1 MSLLMENNNDSE
13 STIIP
18 DNSGLPTDAASGLTT
33 NSEPITVNNVSQN
46 LGGTINPAPTP
57 MPQQTFNPSA
67 TDVPVSQ
74 SLGTAP
80 TPVPQQPFTPSTTDA
95 PVNMDTSK
103 NTTDPST
110 NSTLPTNGKKRP
122 KMVKIFTVAV
132 SIILFGA
139 AIGGSYMFG
148 RSHEKVVVKEASTT
162 TTTPQPINLPPQ
174 AVVLNECVVGRG
186 KQYILPQDIP
196 VGPIY
201 DVVNSRVIAIEY
213 SLDLVR
219 LLDGSDI
226 FSDTILKLVNDYPT
240 NHLSIVPDNPDLTKL
255 KRVQLIMFT
264 VQKEEANKIK
274 CDGNTTIT
282 S

>member
-1 MSLLMENNNDSE
+1 MENNTESE
-13 STIIP
+13 SIITP
-18 DNSGLPTDAASGLTT
+18 NNSGLPNSVTSGPAT

-46 LGGTINPAPTP
+46 LGGSTNPAPTP

-80 TPVPQQPFTPSTTDA
+80 TPVSQQPFAPNTTVV
-95 PVNMDTSK
+95 PVNTHPSN

-148 RSHEKVVVKEASTT
+148 RSHEKVVVKEEST
-162 TTTPQPINLPPQ
+162 TTTPQPINLPSQ

-201 DVVNSRVIAIEY
+201 DVVNSKVIAIEY

-219 LLDGSDI
+219 LLDGSDV

-240 NHLSIVPDNPDLTKL
+240 NHLSIVPDNPDLSKL

-264 VQKEEANKIK
+264 VAKEEANKIK
-274 CDGNTTIT
+274 CAGNSTV
-282 S
+282 SS